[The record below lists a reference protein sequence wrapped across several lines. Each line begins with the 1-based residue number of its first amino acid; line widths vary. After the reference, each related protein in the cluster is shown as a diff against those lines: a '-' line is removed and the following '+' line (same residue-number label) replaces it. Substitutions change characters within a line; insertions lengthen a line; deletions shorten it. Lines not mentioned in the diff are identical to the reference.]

1 MVLRDKLVR
10 RAISLIDSPSRSL
23 SRRTFAYID
32 MVCTS
37 SPHRPGRLQGKGKHP
52 GQFSTRK
59 TAVCWSIFSAPQHP
73 AAAHRVNQQLW
84 NARFASKRVAWLHQI
99 HMSEV
104 GLSGVFAEAPR
115 LQAGYRAVYGIGG
128 AALLAPL
135 NHSNYTWITPPS
147 PTYPDSGSEMFNTRV
162 GDATNAQDSNW
173 VGVDG
178 SATLRVDLGSVKS
191 LDWVGVQTLS
201 KPSWAIRTPTTL
213 QIYCGSTLSGLTL
226 VGTASAPF
234 PQSAVNSSSG
244 EEYVLGNYSPLG
256 ASCRYVELRMPNT
269 SWTFIGE
276 VELSKD

>member
-1 MVLRDKLVR
+1 GAPLINSAGGVLSGGYR
-10 RAISLIDSPSRSL
+10 
-23 SRRTFAYID
+23 
-32 MVCTS
+32 
-37 SPHRPGRLQGKGKHP
+37 
-52 GQFSTRK
+52 
-59 TAVCWSIFSAPQHP
+59 P

-84 NARFASKRVAWLHQI
+84 NARSASKRVAWLHQI

-104 GLSGVFAEAPR
+104 GLPGVFAEAPR

-147 PTYPDSGSEMFNTRV
+147 PTYPDSGSEMFNTKV
-162 GDATNAQDSNW
+162 GDATNAQDSSW

-213 QIYCGSTLSGLTL
+213 QIY
-226 VGTASAPF
+226 
-234 PQSAVNSSSG
+234 
-244 EEYVLGNYSPLG
+244 
-256 ASCRYVELRMPNT
+256 
-269 SWTFIGE
+269 
-276 VELSKD
+276 